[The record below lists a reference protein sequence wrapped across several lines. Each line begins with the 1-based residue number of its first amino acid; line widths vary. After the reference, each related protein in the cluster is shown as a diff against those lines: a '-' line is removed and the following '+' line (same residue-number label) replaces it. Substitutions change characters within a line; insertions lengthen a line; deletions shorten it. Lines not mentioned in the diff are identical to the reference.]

1 MRNFLFSA
9 LLAASAITS
18 PAANVIFIHPD
29 GAGISHWQA
38 ARFLWAGPDGE
49 LNWDRLPN
57 VAIYRG
63 QMKNSLTATS
73 NGGATTHAYGIKVPA
88 AAFGTDGIKPDR
100 PAAASGK
107 AGSLMHEA
115 MERGVK
121 VGIVNSGSVIEPG
134 TACFLASVAK
144 RDDYADI
151 TKQIVN
157 SGADVILSGG
167 EEWFLPEGKAGRHTA
182 AGKRTDGLDL
192 IEAAQSK
199 GYTVVYTAAELTAV
213 PAGTKK
219 LLGIFAVEDTF
230 NDMGEAEMAALK
242 LPPYKPTAPTL
253 AEMTSAALKVL
264 APGPFLLVVE
274 EEGAD
279 NFGNANNAAG
289 TLEALRRADEA
300 FGVALGFVEKNPETL
315 LITAADS
322 SAGNMDVIG
331 IDSSPEKLAIAKNQR
346 DRNGAPYSLAQ
357 DGKPFVSKPDRFGET
372 HLFVIN
378 WGTLLDASGGIVVRG
393 AGKNA
398 DAIRGSFDNTRIY
411 SLMRETLFGK
421 EPASA
426 K

>member
-1 MRNFLFSA
+1 MKFSLFVI
-9 LLAASAITS
+9 LLAASALPA

-29 GAGISHWQA
+29 GAGVSHWQA

-57 VAIYRG
+57 VAVYRG
-63 QMKNSLTATS
+63 HMKDALTATS

-88 AAFGTDGIKPDR
+88 ATFGTDGTSTER
-100 PAAASGK
+100 PTAASGK
-107 AGSLMHEA
+107 SGSLMHEA
-115 MERGVK
+115 IERGIK
-121 VGIVNSGSVIEPG
+121 VGVVNSGSVIEPG

-144 RDDYADI
+144 RDDYAGI
-151 TKQIVN
+151 TTQIVE

-167 EEWFLPEGKAGRHTA
+167 EEWFLPEGKAGRHA
-182 AGKRTDGLDL
+182 ASGKRTDGLDL
-192 IEAAQSK
+192 IAAARAK
-199 GYTVVYTAAELTAV
+199 GYSVVYDAAELAAV

-219 LLGIFAVEDTF
+219 LLGIFAAEDTF

-242 LPPYKPTAPTL
+242 LPPYKPFAPGL
-253 AEMTSAALKVL
+253 AEMTSAALKIL

-300 FGVALGFVEKNPETL
+300 FGVARGFVEKNPETL

-331 IDSSPEKLAIAKNQR
+331 LDSSPEKLAIAKNQR
-346 DRNGAPYSLAQ
+346 DRTGAPYSPGP
-357 DGKPFVSKPDRFGET
+357 DGKPFVSRPDRFGQK
-372 HLFVIN
+372 HLFVIT

-411 SLMRETLFGK
+411 SLMRETLLGQD
-421 EPASA
+421 P
-426 K
+426 